1 MIQRIQT
8 LYLLF
13 AAIVMGATFYF
24 PLASVYGADDSLV
37 LYSYKI
43 VSLVPDNTPAL
54 PDYFMWPLQVI
65 TALTIF
71 LAFVAIFLF
80 KNRKRQLNIVRFAII
95 LLIIMIALFFFYYE
109 KELGLVAAGI
119 VGYDTGAYFPVV
131 SFIFFILAYR
141 GIIHDEKLIRS
152 ADRLR

>member
-1 MIQRIQT
+1 M
-8 LYLLF
+8 L
-13 AAIVMGATFYF
+13 AAIAMGATFYF

-37 LYSYKI
+37 LYTYKI
-43 VSLVPDNTPAL
+43 VSLVPDSTPAL

-65 TALTIF
+65 AVLTIL
-71 LAFVAIFLF
+71 LAFVTVFLF

-109 KELGLVAAGI
+109 KELELTASGI
-119 VGYDTGAYFPVV
+119 VGYDTGAYLPVV